1 MLACPYCLFIKII
14 SSESNRKRVVSNHI
28 KHQLYKRYLHIAWM
42 LEISSNLCSC
52 DNIEISD
59 SVIKWWLKIFTIQLC
74 WFSIQFYNCWVL
86 IIQKAVIGSK
96 RLLRKHK
103 CNPYII
109 SWDKIKI
116 KKIHW
121 TGKNYWVMMKSQI
134 VLIVCTVFLYDRSHP
149 LCSMER
155 TTFKLH

>member
-1 MLACPYCLFIKII
+1 MAINRFITLCIIKWFNIISLRRVLACTYCLFIKII
-14 SSESNRKRVVSNHI
+14 SLNQMNRQRVVLNHI
-28 KHQLYKRYLHIAWM
+28 KDQLYKQYLHIAWM

-59 SVIKWWLKIFTIQLC
+59 SVIKWWLKIFTVQLC
-74 WFSIQFYNCWVL
+74 WFSIQFYYCWVV
-86 IIQKAVIGSK
+86 IILKTVTGSK
-96 RLLRKHK
+96 TLLHKHK

-121 TGKNYWVMMKSQI
+121 TGKNN
-134 VLIVCTVFLYDRSHP
+134 
-149 LCSMER
+149 
-155 TTFKLH
+155 